1 MRLRRLILAVVFVY
15 LPAILLFNF
24 LAGYEVKALGMI
36 ALVGI
41 GVPIVVLVAILL
53 LPLPP
58 K

>member
-24 LAGYEVKALGMI
+24 LAGYEVTALGMI

>member
-1 MRLRRLILAVVFVY
+1 MRLRRLVLAVVCIY

-24 LAGYEVKALGMI
+24 LAEYELTALGMI
-36 ALVGI
+36 ALVGLGI
-41 GVPIVVLVAILL
+41 PIAGLVAILL